1 MSFLS
6 AGPGILCQTVRPE
19 ERVRRKENRVPLG
32 SNLSRAAQSL
42 LVLAA
47 GLFQHSET
55 RGGGVE
61 WKVAAALSAETAGA
75 WWERCSSERSLL
87 TGCRLP
93 AGPVSCLCETL
104 ASSVPWV
111 AQKRVWNV
119 LA

>member
-1 MSFLS
+1 MSFPS
-6 AGPGILCQTVRPE
+6 AGPGILCQTGRLE

-47 GLFQHSET
+47 GLFQYSGT

-61 WKVAAALSAETAGA
+61 WKMAAALSAETSDV
-75 WWERCSSERSLL
+75 WWERCSSESSRLADS
-87 TGCRLP
+87 RLP

-104 ASSVPWV
+104 ASSAPWV
-111 AQKRVWNV
+111 AQKRVWNF
-119 LA
+119 LT